1 MKNAKGHK
9 NQEMSLFCEFGGTTH
24 APQILVHENYFQKT
38 HIYTNNQY
46 TTKNMTTIEPK
57 WTKLNWILLLL

>member
-24 APQILVHENYFQKT
+24 APQRLVHENYFQKT
-38 HIYTNNQY
+38 RIHTSNQY

-57 WTKLNWILLLL
+57 